1 MVHGNG
7 FCDLN
12 KFIYQWPC
20 EQHNELLVKSE
31 LLFRMV
37 NLRVLASILVV
48 VYALGNVYT
57 LGFIHS

>member
-12 KFIYQWPC
+12 KCIDQWPC
-20 EQHNELLVKSE
+20 GQHSELLVKSE

-37 NLRVLASILVV
+37 SLRVLAVRLVV
-48 VYALGNVYT
+48 VYALGRVT
-57 LGFIHS
+57 LEFTHS

>member
-12 KFIYQWPC
+12 KFINQWPC

-31 LLFRMV
+31 LLFRMI
-37 NLRVLASILVV
+37 NLIVLASRLMV
-48 VYALGNVYT
+48 VYALGSIT

>member
-12 KFIYQWPC
+12 KFINQWPC

-37 NLRVLASILVV
+37 SLKVLATRLVV
-48 VYALGNVYT
+48 VYALGSIT
-57 LGFIHS
+57 LEFTHS